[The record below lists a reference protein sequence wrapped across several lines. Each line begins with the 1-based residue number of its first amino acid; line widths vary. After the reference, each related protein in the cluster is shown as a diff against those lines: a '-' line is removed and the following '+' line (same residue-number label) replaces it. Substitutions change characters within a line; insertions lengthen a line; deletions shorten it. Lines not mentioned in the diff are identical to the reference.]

1 MSMMT
6 SQILTLFGLAKTQKS
21 TSLETETLRFLK
33 IKNIFTHEGLLSG
46 KKLFVAGL
54 TFKNKCML
62 VL

>member
-21 TSLETETLRFLK
+21 TSLETETLSLLK

>member
-21 TSLETETLRFLK
+21 TSLVTETLSFLK

>member
-1 MSMMT
+1 MMT

-21 TSLETETLRFLK
+21 TSLETETLSFLK